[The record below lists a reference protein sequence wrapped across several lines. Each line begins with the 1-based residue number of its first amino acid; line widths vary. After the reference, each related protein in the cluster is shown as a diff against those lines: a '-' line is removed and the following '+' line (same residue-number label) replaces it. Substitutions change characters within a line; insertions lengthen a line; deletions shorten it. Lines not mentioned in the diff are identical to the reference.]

1 MTEKAPLMFFSGWL
15 KVSSN
20 PPPPY
25 NIRNSMDSLSSNAQ
39 ITKKKPILF
48 CQVLNQYFTIATN
61 ECFSKI
67 LLHIPLA
74 DISSI
79 IEPTIQHPTKFSI
92 EINIEDEI
100 ENPINNPNNAN
111 ENSNHIS
118 LKECNTK
125 INNNNNSN
133 PRINAFISHDM
144 HNTKMAFHFKSHCAT
159 RAKKWIVSL
168 TQRQPISNDEA
179 HSELKKMTNQ
189 MMSIND
195 FIIKKKIGC
204 GCSGNVLLAQNK
216 QTLQHYAL
224 KSIPKNNIMKSSR
237 LMRAMAERNILM
249 SASHPFIT
257 KLISTF
263 QTKDHLFLVL
273 EFVPGGNLAY
283 HLNRNVMF
291 DQEIICLYLAEIATA
306 LSYLHNMGI
315 VFRDLKPENILI
327 SEDGHLKL
335 TDFGHAKY
343 LMNHNYYKSLS
354 KVAQS
359 NQENINSMKFN
370 SMRRSGS
377 LCGTYEFL
385 APEMIDQKGYN
396 FAIDWWAFGILAYR
410 LICGTLP
417 FKNLNLERLFQMIT
431 DAPLKFYDQISPD
444 ECNFIERLLE
454 KDPHKRLGCNSEI
467 GEKEIFEH
475 PYFKNINWDMVNK
488 KQYTPSFIPESTEFN
503 LVANF
508 DPKITRQMP
517 CNFEEIENDAHKVQ
531 FAEDENESNGNM
543 YVKDFS
549 FSTIN
554 SLAPQIPID
563 S

>member
-1 MTEKAPLMFFSGWL
+1 MTDKSPLMFFSGWL

-20 PPPPY
+20 PPSIY
-25 NIRNSMDSLSSNAQ
+25 NFKNSMDSLSSNGL

-48 CQVLNQYFTIATN
+48 CQVLNQYFTVATN
-61 ECFSKI
+61 ETFSTI
-67 LLHIPLA
+67 LLRIPLT
-74 DISSI
+74 DIISI
-79 IEPTIQHPTKFSI
+79 TEPTSQDPTKFSI
-92 EINIEDEI
+92 VIKNIEDDKPT
-100 ENPINNPNNAN
+100 ENTDENAKQIKLEEYIPLQNFRINNFLNH
-111 ENSNHIS
+111 NSQV
-118 LKECNTK
+118 
-125 INNNNNSN
+125 
-133 PRINAFISHDM
+133 
-144 HNTKMAFHFKSHCAT
+144 HNITFHFKSHCAT
-159 RAKKWIVSL
+159 RAKKWIVAL
-168 TQRQPISNDEA
+168 TQHQQETNDKTDLD
-179 HSELKKMTNQ
+179 STVNQ

-204 GCSGNVLLAQNK
+204 GCSGEVLLAENK
-216 QTLQHYAL
+216 QTSQNYAL
-224 KSIPKNNIMKSSR
+224 KSIPKNNFVKSSR
-237 LMRAMAERNILM
+237 IMRAMAERNILM
-249 SASHPFIT
+249 NASHPFIT

-283 HLNRNVMF
+283 HLNRHVMF
-291 DQEIICLYLAEIATA
+291 DEEIIRLYLAEIATA

-327 SEDGHLKL
+327 GEDGHLKL

-343 LMNHNYYKSLS
+343 LMNRNYYKSLS
-354 KVAQS
+354 KMSKMGQG
-359 NQENINSMKFN
+359 NINSMRFD

-396 FAIDWWAFGILAYR
+396 FAVDWWAFGILAYR

-417 FKNLNLERLFQMIT
+417 FKNMNLERLFTMISES
-431 DAPLKFYDQISPD
+431 PLKFYNPVSPD

-475 PYFKNINWDMVNK
+475 PYFKNINWEMVYK

-503 LVANF
+503 IVANF
-508 DPKITRQMP
+508 DPKITRQMT
-517 CNFEEIENDAHKVQ
+517 CRFDDVDKDMHKVT
-531 FAEDENESNGNM
+531 FADDENEPNTNAM
-543 YVKDFS
+543 YVDDFS
-549 FSTIN
+549 FTTVNTST
-554 SLAPQIPID
+554 PQIQTD
-563 S
+563 T